1 MQEEKTKKILK
12 IVAWALFILAIIAII
27 VMCIV
32 SAVIKQDAQSIQD
45 DNQQIEDILG
55 EEEEASI
62 LLNLK

>member
-12 IVAWALFILAIIAII
+12 IVAWVLFVLAIIAII